1 MVEYRD
7 FGIGS
12 RDAYWTLGRS
22 ALYLFAQKVSSYGG
36 ELRGVLAPHL
46 RAGYERRNLN

>member
-12 RDAYWTLGRS
+12 REAYWTLGRS
-22 ALYLFAQKVSSYGG
+22 ALYLFAQKMSSYGG
-36 ELRGVLAPHL
+36 ELKVVLAPHS
-46 RAGYERRNLN
+46 RGMREET